1 MERIEYDLENAVLL
15 ERSDVPNSKRHAVIS
30 LFSGAGGLDLG
41 FEQAG
46 FSISVAVESDPACCE
61 TLSANRPKVPV
72 VNKPIQ
78 DVSSEEIL
86 NKGSLKVL
94 EADLVIGGPPCQP
107 FSLAGK
113 RQGLQDE
120 RGQLVFEFARV
131 VKETLPKAFVLEN
144 VKGLTNW
151 NKGEALTELIA
162 YLEEPVTWNGVE
174 YRYSVA
180 TPQVLDAA
188 NYGVPQHRE
197 RLFIVG
203 NRIGKSFSYPEPTTP
218 DHLTVNDAIGNLPPA
233 DPPSKVAKR
242 VAKTIAGRR
251 QRHGF

>member
-1 MERIEYDLENAVLL
+1 MEGIEYKSEYVVLL
-15 ERSDVPNSKRHAVIS
+15 ERSIVPNSERHAVIS

-61 TLSANRPKVPV
+61 TLSVNRPELPV
-72 VNKPIQ
+72 INKPIQ
-78 DVSSEEIL
+78 DVTSEEIL
-86 NKGSLKVL
+86 NTGDLKVL
-94 EADLVIGGPPCQP
+94 EADLVIGGPPCQS

-113 RQGLQDE
+113 RKGLQDE
-120 RGQLVFEFARV
+120 RGQLIFEFARV

-151 NKGEALTELIA
+151 NKGAALTELIA
-162 YLEEPVTWNGVE
+162 FLEEPIIWNGTE
-174 YRYSVA
+174 YRYSIA
-180 TPQVLDAA
+180 APQVLDAA

-203 NRIGKSFSYPEPTTP
+203 NRIGKNFSYPEPTTP
-218 DHLTVNDAIGNLPPA
+218 DPLTVDDAIGNLPPA

-251 QRHGF
+251 RRHGF